1 MALAQIQSTAAAK
14 SPLLSDGKEQQNNH
28 SVLVTSALKAKMEL
42 VLQQSYGME
51 RKHNYF
57 E

>member
-14 SPLLSDGKEQQNNH
+14 SPLLSDDKEQQNNH
-28 SVLVTSALKAKMEL
+28 SILVTSALKAKIEF
-42 VLQQSYGME
+42 VLQSYGME